1 MKTQISNLI
10 NGSEF
15 TIRDLSVQKYKDNPI
30 GAFCG
35 KHNVPE
41 LGGTPTAERN
51 VIAEKVALENP
62 AEMRVRIK
70 GIELILSRYTS
81 ISGKSWRWYAEVT
94 PEQFKVIA
102 GCLPVWT
109 HKGAKNIYK
118 IVLQQGCTVLADAT
132 SGKKDYSRII
142 GEEFVE
148 IL

>member
-15 TIRDLSVQKYKDNPI
+15 TIRDLSAEKYKNNPI

-51 VIAEKVALENP
+51 AIAAKVALENP
-62 AEMRVRIK
+62 AETLVRIK
-70 GIELILSRYTS
+70 GFELTMLRHTS
-81 ISGKSWRWYAEVT
+81 ISGKSWRWEAEVT
-94 PEQFKVIA
+94 PEQFEAIA
-102 GCLPVWT
+102 DCLPVWT
-109 HKGAKNIYK
+109 HKGAENMYK
-118 IVLQQGCTVLADAT
+118 IVLQQSCTVLAEAT
-132 SGKKDYSRII
+132 SGKKEYSRII